1 MHRFLLILF
10 FFLFSYQKTGFYVD
24 LNFSTFTLQRFA
36 NVQLYSQKYVPLLG
50 YIIDTDQTS
59 KQENTTNFY
68 ICKVYTKYTLY
79 IYRSKTKAELDF
91 FVFFVFP
98 HAKESNC
105 VSPGEQ
111 RSGAVKK
118 KKIPPKSS
126 ALKSSLGVFS
136 KRQLS
141 SLLQHVRVTNKIER
155 KPLKS
160 PKSCIL
166 VSLKPNFSESNFSL
180 FSISPTELKS
190 QLLARF
196 WA

>member
-24 LNFSTFTLQRFA
+24 SNFSTFTLQRFT

-91 FVFFVFP
+91 FVFLFFLML
-98 HAKESNC
+98 NNQI
-105 VSPGEQ
+105 VSLQ
-111 RSGAVKK
+111 VNRGAGQV
-118 KKIPPKSS
+118 KIPPQI
-126 ALKSSLGVFS
+126 LPF
-136 KRQLS
+136 
-141 SLLQHVRVTNKIER
+141 KI
-155 KPLKS
+155 
-160 PKSCIL
+160 
-166 VSLKPNFSESNFSL
+166 
-180 FSISPTELKS
+180 ISGCFLETPAKLPPPACQSHK
-190 QLLARF
+190 
-196 WA
+196 